1 MIDKYEYQVLCSLLG
16 FDVPGLSWGAAMGAA
31 LEFLK
36 GSRLVVNVMGKY
48 SPTVRAQQAVYE
60 YLQAHNEGISMG
72 DKVSIHGVL
81 FPIKGVLPVG
91 EQVRVTIDKDLNL
104 EF

>member
-1 MIDKYEYQVLCSLLG
+1 MIDEYEYQVLCSLLG
-16 FDVPGLSWGAAMGAA
+16 FDVPGLRWGAAMSAA

-36 GSRLVVNVMGKY
+36 GDGLVVYFMGTY
-48 SPTVRAQQAVYE
+48 SPTPRAKQAVYE